1 MMAAGNNM
9 TAIKIHRHIDSE
21 TLHLPELRAMLG
33 KDVEIIVI
41 EKPRVTG
48 KKNLEAF
55 FELAGKI
62 DIDEEAF
69 WKLREISKL

>member
-1 MMAAGNNM
+1 M
-9 TAIKIHRHIDSE
+9 TAIKIQRHIDSE

-33 KDVEIIVI
+33 KDVEITVV

-48 KKNLEAF
+48 TKNLEAL

-69 WKLREISKL
+69 WALREKSKL

>member
-1 MMAAGNNM
+1 MN
-9 TAIKIHRHIDSE
+9 AIKIERHIDSE

-33 KDVEIIVI
+33 KNLEIIVI

-62 DIDEEAF
+62 DIDQDAF
-69 WKLREISKL
+69 WALREKSKL